1 MKNAIEGAIIME
13 NQNTKLQYLKR
24 QMESAVD
31 ESRYEEVENLFV
43 KAKVLSTESSELENI
58 EKLYN
63 SIKPILEEKRQNKK
77 EIADEENIE
86 REHLELR
93 NKDSNKM
100 ALLAAVSFLIC
111 ALPGLIQQFTVSFSI
126 ISLLLGT
133 LPTILVAVSLFR
145 MKKDAITTIAF
156 SLRMLATLYWLIAYF
171 SINNLLSAIAMIVTL
186 AIVFVSC
193 SLYSSKKNK
202 ELCKKLWF
210 LPLALVAIDNIV
222 FIAQIFPYLAM
233 NIGTVVST
241 IAEIAAFAFIG
252 LWIKE

>member
-100 ALLAAVSFLIC
+100 ALLA
-111 ALPGLIQQFTVSFSI
+111 
-126 ISLLLGT
+126 
-133 LPTILVAVSLFR
+133 
-145 MKKDAITTIAF
+145 
-156 SLRMLATLYWLIAYF
+156 
-171 SINNLLSAIAMIVTL
+171 
-186 AIVFVSC
+186 
-193 SLYSSKKNK
+193 
-202 ELCKKLWF
+202 
-210 LPLALVAIDNIV
+210 
-222 FIAQIFPYLAM
+222 
-233 NIGTVVST
+233 
-241 IAEIAAFAFIG
+241 
-252 LWIKE
+252 